1 LKIGPAALVTWIG
14 AAENRDAV
22 NESLSGVLTEIRSL
36 LDLPADA
43 EQPPRAV
50 VEDTLTSGY
59 AHALALEGEQL
70 RAEGHLRSILRDRSG
85 SRRLREER
93 IDQLTGRLA
102 ELDQQ
107 LAGLRT
113 LLSSLRS
120 QAL

>member
-1 LKIGPAALVTWIG
+1 LKIGPAALVTG
-14 AAENRDAV
+14 SRAAENRGAV

-36 LDLPADA
+36 LDVPADA

-50 VEDTLTSGY
+50 VEDALTSGY
-59 AHALALEGEQL
+59 AHALALESEQL
-70 RAEGHLRSILRDRSG
+70 RTEGHLRVILRDGSG

-107 LAGLRT
+107 LAGLRA
-113 LLSSLRS
+113 LLSSLRA

>member
-1 LKIGPAALVTWIG
+1 M
-14 AAENRDAV
+14 

-36 LDLPADA
+36 LDVPADA
-43 EQPPRAV
+43 QQPPRAV
-50 VEDTLTSGY
+50 VEYTLTSGY

-70 RAEGHLRSILRDRSG
+70 RTEGHLRVILRDGSG

-93 IDQLTGRLA
+93 IDELTGRLA

-113 LLSSLRS
+113 LLSSLRN